1 MYDPKAS
8 GHFKALF
15 PQNDQ
20 ITYCDAALTAV
31 EGADALL
38 VVTEWSEF
46 LEIDIR
52 EVADRMNVPLIID
65 GRNVYDP
72 DEMRKNGFEYHGLGR
87 H

>member
-1 MYDPKAS
+1 MCIRDS
-8 GHFKALF
+8 FKALF

-72 DEMRKNGFEYHGLGR
+72 DEMRKSGFEYHGLGR